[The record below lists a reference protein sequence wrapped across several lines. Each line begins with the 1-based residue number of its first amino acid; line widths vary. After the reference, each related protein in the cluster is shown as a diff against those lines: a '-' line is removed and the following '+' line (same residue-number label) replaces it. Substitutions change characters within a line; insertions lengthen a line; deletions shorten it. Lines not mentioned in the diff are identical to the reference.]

1 MYAKIGVEDDASRIL
16 FSAFAD
22 IPSKGDESVRRLLFR
37 SLSATTSYLQG
48 MVMETY
54 YLCRVPRHDLV
65 VLFKERDYEY
75 QRLHERQLRVP
86 DPDYDVVLL
95 AKGTKEQMQ
104 RFYKL
109 TQEPNNVS
117 QVSND
122 RME

>member
-1 MYAKIGVEDDASRIL
+1 MYAKIGVTNDTSRVR

-22 IPSKGDESVRRLLFR
+22 IPSKGDEPVCRLLFR
-37 SLSATTSYLQG
+37 SLSAVARNLEG
-48 MVMETY
+48 VVMGTY
-54 YLCRVPRHDLV
+54 YLCRVPRHNII
-65 VLFKERDYEY
+65 VLYPERDYEY

-86 DPDYDVVLL
+86 DPDYNVVLL

-104 RFYKL
+104 RFYEL
-109 TQEPNNVS
+109 TMEPNNVS

>member
-1 MYAKIGVEDDASRIL
+1 MR
-16 FSAFAD
+16 
-22 IPSKGDESVRRLLFR
+22 
-37 SLSATTSYLQG
+37 
-48 MVMETY
+48 ETY

-65 VLFKERDYEY
+65 VLFKEQDYEY

-104 RFYKL
+104 RFYDL
-109 TQEPNNVS
+109 TKEPNNVS
-117 QVSND
+117 QIPND

>member
-1 MYAKIGVEDDASRIL
+1 MR
-16 FSAFAD
+16 
-22 IPSKGDESVRRLLFR
+22 
-37 SLSATTSYLQG
+37 
-48 MVMETY
+48 ETY

-65 VLFKERDYEY
+65 VLFKEKDYEY

-104 RFYKL
+104 RFYEL